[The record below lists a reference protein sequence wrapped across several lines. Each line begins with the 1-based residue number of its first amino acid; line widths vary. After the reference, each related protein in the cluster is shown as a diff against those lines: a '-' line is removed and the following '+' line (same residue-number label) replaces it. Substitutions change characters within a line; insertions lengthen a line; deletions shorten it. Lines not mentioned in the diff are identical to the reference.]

1 MKSPLKQL
9 LRYYIIVT
17 ILKEAFVDSQK
28 VPFFYSITNIAYAQ
42 HHSQI
47 CFQINTKP
55 SNQHQS

>member
-9 LRYYIIVT
+9 LRYHIIVT

-47 CFQINTKP
+47 
-55 SNQHQS
+55 